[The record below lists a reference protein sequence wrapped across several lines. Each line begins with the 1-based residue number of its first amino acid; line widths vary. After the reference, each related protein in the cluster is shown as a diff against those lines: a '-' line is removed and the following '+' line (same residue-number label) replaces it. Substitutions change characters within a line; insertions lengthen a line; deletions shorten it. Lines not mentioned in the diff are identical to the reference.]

1 MALNFSDK
9 HVVITGGTGALG
21 TAVVKQ
27 LVEAGAVCH
36 VSCIK
41 PEELDRFEFKSHP
54 KVKVQSGVELTDESL
69 VESFYSRFGAGA
81 PLWASINVAGGF
93 AMAAADTVSKSDFVS
108 MMQGNA
114 LSCFLCCR
122 EAVRKMKASGSG
134 GRIVNVA
141 ARPGI
146 MPELGAGMVPYT
158 TSKAAVAAITQSLAA
173 EVAGQGIWV
182 NAVVPSIMDTRAN
195 RAAMPQADFSKWP
208 KLEDVAATIVFLA
221 SPENRVT
228 RGALVPVYGKS

>member
-1 MALNFSDK
+1 MALNFSGR
-9 HVVITGGTGALG
+9 HVVVTGGTGALG
-21 TAVVKQ
+21 TAVVDL
-27 LVEAGAVCH
+27 LVKSGAICH

-41 PEELDRFEFKSHP
+41 PEELERFEFKSHLQ
-54 KVKVQSGVELTDESL
+54 VKVQSGVELTEEKL
-69 VESFYSRFGAGA
+69 VESFYSRFGPST
-81 PLWASINVAGGF
+81 PLWASIQVAGGF
-93 AMAAADTVSKSDFVS
+93 AMAPAETVSKSDFVS

-122 EAVRKMKASGSG
+122 EAIRKMKPVGSG

-158 TSKAAVAAITQSLAA
+158 ASKAAVAAITQSLAA
-173 EVAGQGIWV
+173 ELSATSIWV

-195 RAAMPQADFSKWP
+195 RKAMPDADFAKWP
-208 KLEDVAATIVFLA
+208 KLDEVAATIAFLA
-221 SPENRVT
+221 SPDNRVT
-228 RGALVPVYGKS
+228 RGALVPVYGRS

>member
-1 MALNFSDK
+1 MGLNFSDR
-9 HVVITGGTGALG
+9 HAVVTGGTGALG
-21 TAVVKQ
+21 TAVVQQ
-27 LVEAGAVCH
+27 LLDAGATCH

-41 PEELDRFEFKSHP
+41 PEELERFEFKAHP
-54 KVKVQSGVELTDESL
+54 KVKVQTGVELTDEKM
-69 VESFYSRFGAGA
+69 VESFYAKFGAGM

-93 AMAAADTVSKSDFVS
+93 AMAAADTVSKADFVS

-122 EAVRKMKASGSG
+122 ESVRKMKGVG

-173 EVAGQGIWV
+173 EVAGQRIWV

-195 RAAMPQADFSKWP
+195 RAAMPSADHSKWP
-208 KLEDVAATIVFLA
+208 KLDEVAATIVFLA
-221 SPENRVT
+221 SPENKVT